1 MLTITPQGGLC
12 NRLRVLFSAIQAAN
26 NGVRPIEIHWAR
38 NPECCAWFE
47 ELFLPISTPSIKV
60 VHRKWWALPRTRRNL
75 HLPEF
80 LRYAMGYFV
89 QRANCVP
96 EDDTEFYSLAKAP
109 KVYLSGCS
117 KLCSYDKSCV
127 EMVIPEPSLK
137 QRIDSI
143 VQNFSAHTIGV
154 HIRRTD
160 NVVSIEHSTNQG
172 FMRAMDRALEAD
184 SKANFFLATDDA
196 ALKRELIEKYGDII
210 ITQQAPV
217 SRSSIEGMRDAVVD
231 LWCLA
236 SASRIIGS
244 YWSSFSDTAAELFDA
259 PLEIVMD

>member
-96 EDDTEFYSLAKAP
+96 EDDTEFYNLAKAP

-127 EMVIPEPSLK
+127 EMVIPEPSIK

>member
-127 EMVIPEPSLK
+127 EMVIPEPSIK

-160 NVVSIEHSTNQG
+160 NVVSIEHSSNQG
-172 FMRAMDRALEAD
+172 FMRAMDRSLEAD

-196 ALKRELIEKYGDII
+196 ELKRELIEKYGDRI

-244 YWSSFSDTAAELFDA
+244 YWSSFSDTAAELFDT

>member
-127 EMVIPEPSLK
+127 GMVIPEPSIK

-196 ALKRELIEKYGDII
+196 ALKRELIEKYGDKI

>member
-1 MLTITPQGGLC
+1 MLIITPQGGLC
-12 NRLRVLFSAIQAAN
+12 NRLRVLFSAIQAAH
-26 NGVRPIEIHWAR
+26 NGVGPIEIHWAK
-38 NPECCAWFE
+38 NPECFAWFE

-89 QRANCVP
+89 QRANCDP
-96 EDDTEFYSLAKAP
+96 NDDSEFYSLTKAS

-117 KLCSYDKSCV
+117 KLCSYTKSCI
-127 EMVIPEPSLK
+127 EMVIPEPTIK
-137 QRIDSI
+137 HRIDSI
-143 VQNFSAHTIGV
+143 VNNFTSHTIGV

-160 NVVSIEHSTNQG
+160 NVVSIENSSNQG
-172 FMRAMDRALEAD
+172 FMRAMGRALEAD
-184 SKANFFLATDDA
+184 PEANFFLATDDA
-196 ALKRELIEKYGDII
+196 ALKRELITKYGNRI

-244 YWSSFSDTAAELFDA
+244 YWSSFTDTAAELFDA

>member
-1 MLTITPQGGLC
+1 MMTITPQGGLC
-12 NRLRVLFSAIQAAN
+12 NRLRVLFSAIQVAN
-26 NGVRPIEIHWAR
+26 NGAGPIEIHWAK

-80 LRYAMGYFV
+80 LRYAMGYHV

-96 EDDTEFYSLAKAP
+96 KDDTEFYNLAKAH

-117 KLCSYDKSCV
+117 KLCSYDKSCI
-127 EMVIPEPSLK
+127 EMITPEPALK

-160 NVVSIEHSTNQG
+160 NVISIEHSTNQG
-172 FMRAMDRALEAD
+172 FMRAMDRALKAD

>member
-1 MLTITPQGGLC
+1 
-12 NRLRVLFSAIQAAN
+12 
-26 NGVRPIEIHWAR
+26 
-38 NPECCAWFE
+38 
-47 ELFLPISTPSIKV
+47 
-60 VHRKWWALPRTRRNL
+60 
-75 HLPEF
+75 
-80 LRYAMGYFV
+80 MGYFV

-96 EDDTEFYSLAKAP
+96 EDDSEFYSLAKAS

-127 EMVIPEPSLK
+127 EMVIPEPSIK
-137 QRIDSI
+137 QRIDSV

-196 ALKRELIEKYGDII
+196 ALKRELIEKYGDRI
-210 ITQQAPV
+210 ITQHAPV